1 MFRDTLESKEL
12 IDAVLAEVRRHVPA
26 VQRGLVE
33 EFVAQYY
40 AGTSVDDLA
49 ESDVANLY
57 GAALAH
63 WNFLRTRTPGT
74 PKLRVYNPQLE
85 QHGWQSTHTIV
96 EVATDDMPFLVD
108 SVRMALNRRG
118 LTTHLVIHPVMRFR
132 RDGDGRVV
140 EVLAAGARE
149 DGSLV
154 EAVMHL
160 EVDRQTDAD
169 TLEGIVADIESVL
182 RDVAAAVEDWLAM
195 RDKLAEIVSELEA
208 NPPPVDAEEL
218 EHGLAFLEWI
228 GDNHFTML
236 GYREYELVESDGEDH
251 LRAVAGSGLGVQRS
265 QAGAEISKTFASL
278 PQAVRQLAHEPDLLV
293 ITKANARSTVHR
305 PGYLD
310 HIGIKRFDAQGKV
323 VGVRRFRGM
332 YTSAAYNRSPR
343 SIPLLREKIARVVT
357 RAGYPDTSHAAK
369 ALINILET
377 FPRDLL
383 FQLADEELHSTA
395 MGILHLQ
402 ERQRIRLF
410 IHRDPFWRFYSC
422 ILFVPRD
429 QFNTE
434 VRLAIQALLTRYL
447 GGEDIEYEVHLSAS
461 VLARVYFILRVPPGS
476 QVDFDVAEIEAR
488 LREITRSWT
497 DDLLDALLEHC
508 GEERGQTLFRR
519 YGEAFRA
526 DYRQHYIPRIAVH
539 DIEQMETL
547 NGEAGSLAMSLYRP
561 LEAPDGV
568 LQFKMFHADRPIP
581 LSDALPM
588 LENMG
593 LRVEEEKP
601 SEIQLAD
608 GARLWMHD
616 FSMTYSGDDELGLD
630 EIRDK
635 FQETFARVWRRD
647 VENDGFNHLVLRAK
661 LGWREIVIL
670 RAYCKYLR
678 QAGWT
683 FSQRYVQRALSSN
696 PIIAA
701 LLVQLFHARF
711 DPDQQRDAE
720 RAGDKLIG
728 DIHDA
733 LDAVAHLDEDRILRS
748 LLGAILATL
757 RTNFYQPGSNGE
769 AKPYLSFKFD
779 PKKVLELP
787 EPRPMFEIFVY
798 SPRVEGV
805 HLRGG
810 PVARGGLRWSD
821 RREDFRTEVLGLVK
835 AQMVKNAV
843 IVPVGSKGGFVP
855 KMLPTGGDREAIQA
869 EGIACY
875 KTFISGLLD
884 ITDNLVAASVVP
896 PSRVVRHDGDDPY
909 LVVAADKG
917 TATFSDIANGISEDY
932 GFWLGD
938 AFASGGSQGYD
949 HKVMGITARGAW
961 ESVKRHFRELG
972 TDIQSSDFRVA
983 GIGDMAGDVFGNG
996 MLLSRH
1002 IKLIG
1007 AFNHMHIFVDPDPDP
1022 ESSFGE
1028 RERMFA
1034 LPRSTWEDYDSKLIS
1049 KGGGVFSR
1057 SAKSIPISEQMRAL
1071 LDVEHANMP
1080 PNDLIKAILRAPV
1093 DLLWNGGIGTYVK
1106 SKDEHHDAV
1115 GDRANDGVRIDA
1127 TELRCKVIGEGG
1139 NLGFTQRG
1147 RIAFAAAGGRIYTDA
1162 IDNSAGVDSSDHEVN
1177 IKILLDDVVQNGD
1190 MTGKQ
1195 RNSLLASMTDEVGSL
1210 VLRNNYLQTQTM
1222 GLALAQA
1229 PLMLEVHARLMRQL
1243 ERDGDLN
1250 REVEFL
1256 PGKEEIDERIAVGR
1270 GLTAP
1275 ELSVL
1280 LAYVKIRLFKQL
1292 LESQLP
1298 VDCLHGDELTNYFP
1312 TPLRDRFQNLMPTHR
1327 LAPDII
1333 STELA
1338 NEIVNRAGITF
1349 IFRLREETGTG
1360 PADITRAYM
1369 IARQVFDMLTVWSQV
1384 EALDNI
1390 VAAKV
1395 QIDLLLE
1402 GRKLVERAS
1411 RWFLRNR
1418 PQPLYVDDNIAYF
1431 AQGVR
1436 AVARVIPELIPE
1448 DARTQMQE
1456 RVAQLVAANV
1466 PEELARRVAIYNEL
1480 FAALDIVEV
1489 AKSEQMS
1496 VEDVSAVYYLLGEQ
1510 LDLHWMRDQ
1519 IIALPRE
1526 NRWQALA
1533 RAALRDDLQSQERLL
1548 TRDVLRQVSLQ
1559 ADAGSRIAAWMEG
1572 NDTAVQRCRQ
1582 VLADLKSGPKADFAM
1597 LSVAMREIRGMHGDD
1612 ENPGEPQAGTSAAKG
1627 KKSPSKAKAKS
1638 KTKAKTRGKG
1648 QAA

>member
-1 MFRDTLESKEL
+1 MFQDTPEFKEI
-12 IDAVLAEVRRHVPA
+12 IDAVLAEIRQHVPA
-26 VQRGLVE
+26 AQRGLVE

-40 AGTSVDDLA
+40 AGTAVEDLA
-49 ESDVANLY
+49 ESDIANLY

-63 WNFLRTRTPGT
+63 WNFLRTRTPGI

-85 QHGWQSTHTIV
+85 QHGWQSTHTII
-96 EVATDDMPFLVD
+96 EVTTDDMPFLVD
-108 SVRMALNRRG
+108 SVRMALNSRG
-118 LTTHLVIHPVMRFR
+118 LTTHLVIHPVMRFQ
-132 RDGDGRVV
+132 RDNDGRVV
-140 EVLAAGARE
+140 AVLATGADE
-149 DGSLV
+149 DGSLL

-160 EVDRQTDAD
+160 EVDRQTDPD
-169 TLEGIVADIESVL
+169 ILDGIVADIESVL
-182 RDVAAAVEDWLAM
+182 RDVGAAVEDWLPM
-195 RDKLAEIVSELEA
+195 REKLAEIVSELKA

-218 EHGLAFLEWI
+218 EQGLAFLEWL
-228 GDNHFTML
+228 DEHFTML
-236 GYREYELVESDGEDH
+236 GYREYELVEIDNEDQ
-251 LRAVAGSGLGVQRS
+251 LRGIAGSGLGVQRG
-265 QAGAEISKTFASL
+265 QGGGDLSKAFATL
-278 PQAVRQLAHEPDLLV
+278 PLAIRQLAHEPSLLV
-293 ITKANARSTVHR
+293 ITKANSRSTVHR

-310 HIGIKRFDAQGKV
+310 HIGIRRFDAKGKII
-323 VGVRRFRGM
+323 GVRRFRGL
-332 YTSAAYNRSPR
+332 YTSAAYNRSTR
-343 SIPLLREKIARVVT
+343 SIPLLREKIARIMS
-357 RAGYPDTSHAAK
+357 RAGYPDSSHAAK
-369 ALINILET
+369 ALVNILET

-383 FQLADEELHSTA
+383 FQLADDELYSTA

-410 IHRDPFWRFYSC
+410 VHRDPFWRFYSC
-422 ILFVPRD
+422 IVFVPRD
-429 QFNTE
+429 RFNTE
-434 VRLAIQALLTRYL
+434 VRLAIQELLALHL
-447 GGEDIEYEVHLSAS
+447 GADDIEYDVHLSAS
-461 VLARVYFILRVPPGS
+461 VLTRIHFILRVPPAS

-488 LREITRSWT
+488 LREITRSWQ
-497 DDLLDALLEHC
+497 DDLLDALLDHC
-508 GEERGQTLFRR
+508 GEERGLRLYRR
-519 YGEAFRA
+519 YGKAFRA
-526 DYRQHYIPRIAVH
+526 DYRQHYVPRIAVY

-547 NGEAGSLAMSLYRP
+547 NDEANSLAMSLYRP
-561 LEAPDGV
+561 LEAPDRV
-568 LQFKMFHADRPIP
+568 LQFKMFHADRPIS

-608 GARLWMHD
+608 GACLWMHD
-616 FSMTYSGDDELGLD
+616 FSMKYSGKQELDLD
-630 EIRDK
+630 EVRNK

-647 VENDGFNHLVLRAK
+647 VENDGFNRLVLRAK

-678 QAGWT
+678 QAGWA
-683 FSQRYVQRALSSN
+683 FSQRYVQRALSFNSH
-696 PIIAA
+696 IAA

-711 DPDQQRDAE
+711 DPDRQRDAE
-720 RAGDKLIG
+720 HASKKLLG
-728 DIHDA
+728 EIHEV
-733 LDAVAHLDEDRILRS
+733 LDAVEHLDEDRILRS

-757 RTNFYQPGSNGE
+757 RTNFYQSGSDGE

-855 KMLPTGGDREAIQA
+855 KMLPAGGDREAIQA

-875 KTFISGLLD
+875 KTFICGLLD

-983 GIGDMAGDVFGNG
+983 GIGDMSGDVFGNG

-1007 AFNHMHIFVDPDPDP
+1007 AFNHLHILVDPDPNP
-1022 ESSFGE
+1022 ESSFKE
-1028 RERMFA
+1028 RERLFA
-1034 LPRSTWEDYDSKLIS
+1034 LPRSTWEDYDAKLIS
-1049 KGGGVFSR
+1049 KGGGVFPR
-1057 SAKSIPISEQMRAL
+1057 SAKSIPISEQMRVAL
-1071 LDVEHANMP
+1071 DIDNTSLP
-1080 PNDLIKAILRAPV
+1080 PNELIKAILRAPV

-1106 SKDEHHDAV
+1106 SKEEHHDAV

-1147 RIAFAAAGGRIYTDA
+1147 RIAYAAGGGRMYTDA

-1195 RNSLLASMTDEVGSL
+1195 RNSLLAAMTDEVGDL

-1222 GLALAQA
+1222 GMALAQA

-1243 ERDGDLN
+1243 ERDGDLD

-1256 PGKEEIDERIAVGR
+1256 PGKEEIDERLSVGR

-1292 LESQLP
+1292 LASQLP
-1298 VDCLHGDELTNYFP
+1298 VDCLNGDELTNYFP
-1312 TPLRDRFQNLMPTHR
+1312 TPLRDRFQNLMPAHR

-1349 IFRLREETGTG
+1349 IFRLREETGTE

-1369 IARQVFDMLTVWSQV
+1369 IARQVFDMPAVWSQV

-1390 VAAKV
+1390 AAAQI

-1418 PQPLYVDDNIAYF
+1418 PQPLCVDDNIAYY

-1436 AVARVIPELIPE
+1436 AVARIIPDLIPE
-1448 DARTQMQE
+1448 GARTQMDE
-1456 RVAQLVAANV
+1456 TVAHLVAANV
-1466 PEELARRVAIYNEL
+1466 PEELARRVASFNEL

-1489 AKSEQMS
+1489 AKSEQLS
-1496 VEDVSAVYYLLGEQ
+1496 VEDVSAVYYLLGEE

-1519 IIALPRE
+1519 TIALPRE

-1548 TRDVLRQVSLQ
+1548 TRDVLRQESPQ
-1559 ADAGSRIAAWMEG
+1559 ADAGSRIAAWMKQ
-1572 NDTAVQRCRQ
+1572 NHTAVHRCRQ
-1582 VLADLKSGPKADFAM
+1582 VLADLKGGPKTDFAM
-1597 LSVAMREIRGMHGDD
+1597 LSVAMREIRSMHEDD
-1612 ENPGEPQAGTSAAKG
+1612 EKPGEPQVGTSAAKR
-1627 KKSPSKAKAKS
+1627 KKAPSKAKS
-1638 KTKAKTRGKG
+1638 KTKVNG